1 MINKN
6 TFLLAALI
14 LPGVTLPAA
23 NSPSS
28 SNESPLSQEFAYLE
42 IPYDNESYGAFTP
55 HMPELEELFNTC
67 LETQDPHDINAL
79 TDHLGSTQTIYRKY
93 EHSLL
98 IEAIRTGKL
107 TVAKAIIQKCPHYC
121 AAKRACY
128 DEDGQHPLHLLVGGE
143 TPYKDP
149 LLHKCIDLLA
159 PYVNL
164 LDTTGE
170 TPLMSAYHPV
180 IAAHLIAL
188 GAKVRALS
196 DNNCTALS
204 SHIAF
209 TNKKMVKFLRPLDT
223 SIALPEKLELL
234 IESAQDTAVYSQ
246 SAAECNAHAARENV
260 LNWLISQLAAPDS
273 DQSDQIDLTRLTT
286 PREVPAS
293 YQIELGAIY
302 NDINNAPEVI
312 RNLPRVI
319 SFNRSYESMIAAKEV
334 AALMQAPITLE
345 EHSKAQIRV
354 DRYKKRTPKYLSQR
368 EVDPR
373 GAKRS
378 RRR

>member
-14 LPGVTLPAA
+14 LPGITLPAA

-143 TPYKDP
+143 TPYKEP

-170 TPLMSAYHPV
+170 TPLMSAYHPE

-188 GAKVRALS
+188 GADVRALS

-223 SIALPEKLELL
+223 SIESPEKLKLL
-234 IESAQDTAVYSQ
+234 IESAQETAEFSQ
-246 SAAECNAHAARENV
+246 SAAESDVHAARQDII
-260 LNWLISQLAAPDS
+260 NWLISQREAPG
-273 DQSDQIDLTRLTT
+273 SDQIEYEGML
-286 PREVPAS
+286 EAMN
-293 YQIELGAIY
+293 AIQQ
-302 NDINNAPEVI
+302 EI

-319 SFNRSYESMIAAKEV
+319 SSNRSYESMMAAQKI
-334 AALMQAPITLE
+334 AALMQAPIIPK

-354 DRYKKRTPKYLSQR
+354 DRYKKRTPNYLSQR